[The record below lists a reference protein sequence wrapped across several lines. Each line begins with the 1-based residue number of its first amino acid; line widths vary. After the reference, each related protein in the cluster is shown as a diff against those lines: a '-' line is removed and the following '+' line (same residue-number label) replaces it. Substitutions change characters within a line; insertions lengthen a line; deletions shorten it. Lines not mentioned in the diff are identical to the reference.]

1 MKSERNA
8 ALVMMFAAM
17 VGLLLANSPFG
28 QPVLNA
34 IDFKLN
40 LDLININITLGHVVS
55 DLFLAVFFFV
65 AGLELKYELTTGT
78 LSSPKRALV
87 PVVAAIA
94 GVAVP
99 SAIYAYL
106 NWGTEAIV
114 GWPIPAA
121 TDIAFVLGLL
131 AIFGRGMPK
140 EARIFLLALAIFD
153 DLVAIAIIAI
163 FYTADAQPTWLLAC
177 IAVAIAFRFAEMSRS
192 KDKWLIR
199 AGFGIILW
207 YTVYQSGVHATIAGV
222 LLGVLIPATRAHGV
236 IAKVQPATLLDS
248 SAICFHRSCGCHS
261 YHDRRFKQRLYRNL
275 LRACGW
281 KSCWH
286 FDRSSDCQPTSQT
299 QGPTPAWNI

>member
-8 ALVMMFAAM
+8 ALVMIFAAM

-40 LDLININITLGHVVS
+40 LDLININITIGHVVS

-114 GWPIPAA
+114 GWQSSEEECQKRREFSFWRWLFLMTWSQSPSSQSSTPPMPSRPGSWPALLSLLP
-121 TDIAFVLGLL
+121 LGLL
-131 AIFGRGMPK
+131 RCPAPKISGLSERVSESFFGTPFTNQVSTPPSQ
-140 EARIFLLALAIFD
+140 E
-153 DLVAIAIIAI
+153 
-163 FYTADAQPTWLLAC
+163 
-177 IAVAIAFRFAEMSRS
+177 
-192 KDKWLIR
+192 
-199 AGFGIILW
+199 
-207 YTVYQSGVHATIAGV
+207 
-222 LLGVLIPATRAHGV
+222 
-236 IAKVQPATLLDS
+236 
-248 SAICFHRSCGCHS
+248 
-261 YHDRRFKQRLYRNL
+261 
-275 LRACGW
+275 
-281 KSCWH
+281 SCWE
-286 FDRSSDCQPTSQT
+286 C
-299 QGPTPAWNI
+299 